1 MTINLVFIAGTR
13 AIFMIRISGKE
24 IFYNDKKQGLQM
36 LYPKPSKIALK
47 MGEPT
52 KEEQEEYNMC
62 KTEEELEAF
71 VVRDC
76 KIKGAR
82 LIKREIK

>member
-1 MTINLVFIAGTR
+1 
-13 AIFMIRISGKE
+13 MIRISGKN

-36 LYPKPSKIALK
+36 LYPTPSKIALK
-47 MGEPT
+47 MGKPT
-52 KEEQEEYNMC
+52 KEEQEEYDMC

-76 KIKGAR
+76 KRKNAK
-82 LIKREIK
+82 LFKREIK